1 MMVLSDVFVCLDLQW
16 WGNRV
21 FRSPR
26 REIDPHNGNMENS
39 PEIDNSSKHWN
50 LWWDRKSDEIPR
62 PIPHS
67 REVYRTGFLLNA
79 TRATYGMCWTY
90 RWDFGECEDD
100 KSKASMISFKKGRHM
115 IVGSC
120 VIRCLVPVVIE
131 CRKGATNEASNKST
145 CDYKMWTNIGD
156 KMLIMCMLELVE
168 KNNVQRGNFQI
179 TRFKELERMLHNK
192 VQYYQLLDVPHIM
205 SKVCYFK
212 DKFFTLFELKE
223 ASGFG

>member
-1 MMVLSDVFVCLDLQW
+1 MFHTDSNSLSL
-16 WGNRV
+16 
-21 FRSPR
+21 
-26 REIDPHNGNMENS
+26 
-39 PEIDNSSKHWN
+39 SS
-50 LWWDRKSDEIPR
+50 
-62 PIPHS
+62 
-67 REVYRTGFLLNA
+67 V
-79 TRATYGMCWTY
+79 GMCWTY